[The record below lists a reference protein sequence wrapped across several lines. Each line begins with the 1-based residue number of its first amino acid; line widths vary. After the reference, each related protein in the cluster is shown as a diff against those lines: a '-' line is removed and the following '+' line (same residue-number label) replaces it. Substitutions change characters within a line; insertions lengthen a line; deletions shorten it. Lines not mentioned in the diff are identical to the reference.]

1 MCSPK
6 LGLGCGVREV
16 TLLLD
21 AREEF
26 LYAAEH
32 YESEEPGLGE
42 AFIAEVEQALERVAS
57 FPAHGN
63 PYLVGTRRIVLKRF
77 PYSVVYHEEA
87 GVIVVVA
94 VAHHRRRPGY
104 WRARQSGP

>member
-1 MCSPK
+1 VGEIPF
-6 LGLGCGVREV
+6 LP
-16 TLLLD
+16 D
-21 AREEF
+21 ARAEF

-42 AFIAEVEQALERVAS
+42 AFIAEVERAVERIAF
-57 FPAHGN
+57 FPAHGS
-63 PYLVGTRRIVLKRF
+63 PYLIGTRRIVLGRF

-87 GVIVVVA
+87 GAVLVVA

-104 WRARQSGP
+104 WRGRKSGS